1 MQWNEILSVP
11 AERDL
16 EVAVI
21 DKAGVHPIAF
31 PCRYKDGV
39 WTNANTRRQLE
50 ISPTHWREWAGNY

>member
-1 MQWNEILSVP
+1 MKWNEIVSVP

-31 PCRYKDGV
+31 PCRYQDGM
-39 WTNANTRRQLE
+39 WINAVTRKQIE
-50 ISPTHWREWAGNY
+50 INPSHWREWTTEH